1 MENDFDF
8 LEKIPKTPNGLFIVY
23 ELFTFDNFFRLLL
36 ENGLDHEEALNLILS
51 WTSLSALVFQERIHN
66 ENYKNLSQEGAL
78 PYECAFS
85 KAQLIYDLFFE
96 DYGSDPEKR

>member
-8 LEKIPKTPNGLFIVY
+8 LEKIPKTPNGLFILY

-36 ENGLDHEEALNLILS
+36 KNGLDHEETLNLILS
-51 WTSLSALVFQERIHN
+51 RSSLNALVFQERIHN
-66 ENYKNLSQEGAL
+66 ENYKNLSQEGDL
-78 PYECAFS
+78 PYECFF